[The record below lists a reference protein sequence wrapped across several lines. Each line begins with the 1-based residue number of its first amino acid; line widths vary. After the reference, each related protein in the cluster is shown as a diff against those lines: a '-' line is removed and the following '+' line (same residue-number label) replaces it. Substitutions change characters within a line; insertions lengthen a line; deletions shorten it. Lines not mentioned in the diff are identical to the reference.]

1 MKTVNEIAKIT
12 GISRRAIRYYDEI
25 GLLKPTEISES
36 GYRLYDDEAL
46 GILQQILFFKEVG
59 MPLKDIKLILDNPNI
74 DRIKLLENHKN
85 LLILKRDCIS
95 NLISLVD
102 KIIKEP
108 NTMNF
113 TEFKIIKEIEK
124 TIDENLKL
132 IKNARGEDYL
142 LNDPLHPGNK
152 SLIASVSNYM
162 DYILSNTELIK
173 DMYGSLENY
182 LENLK
187 QCPERLEGLDC
198 YIEDMKEIYKQIG
211 ELRDQDISCPK
222 VQELVAKIDNYNK
235 QMNGIGMKE
244 IANIDVDSQKLSD
257 EMIKESQEYMQSFI
271 KAHDELYGEGSYE
284 FLTRAINYYMENLE
298 K

>member
-142 LNDPLHPGNK
+142 LNDPLYPGNK
-152 SLIASVSNYM
+152 SFIASVSNYM

-211 ELRDQDISCPK
+211 ELRDQDVSCPE

>member
-25 GLLKPTEISES
+25 GLLKLTEISES

-85 LLILKRDCIS
+85 LLILKRDCIN

-113 TEFKIIKEIEK
+113 AEFKIIKEIEK
-124 TIDENLKL
+124 TIDENFKL
-132 IKNARGEDYL
+132 IRNTKGEDYL
-142 LNDPLHPGNK
+142 LKDHWCPENK
-152 SLIASVSNYM
+152 SLFTGSGNYM
-162 DYILSNTELIK
+162 EYILSHTESIK
-173 DMYGSLENY
+173 EMYGSLENY
-182 LENLK
+182 LE
-187 QCPERLEGLDC
+187 
-198 YIEDMKEIYKQIG
+198 EIKNV
-211 ELRDQDISCPK
+211 PK
-222 VQELVAKIDNYNK
+222 
-235 QMNGIGMKE
+235 G
-244 IANIDVDSQKLSD
+244 
-257 EMIKESQEYMQSFI
+257 
-271 KAHDELYGEGSYE
+271 
-284 FLTRAINYYMENLE
+284 
-298 K
+298 

>member
-132 IKNARGEDYL
+132 IKNTRGEDYL
-142 LNDPLHPGNK
+142 LSDPLYPGNK
-152 SLIASVSNYM
+152 SFFASVSNYM

-211 ELRDQDISCPK
+211 ELRDQDISCPE

-244 IANIDVDSQKLSD
+244 IASIDVDPQKLSD
-257 EMIKESQEYMQSFI
+257 EMIKESQEYMKSFI
-271 KAHDELYGEGSYE
+271 KAHDDLYGEGSYE

>member
-1 MKTVNEIAKIT
+1 
-12 GISRRAIRYYDEI
+12 
-25 GLLKPTEISES
+25 
-36 GYRLYDDEAL
+36 
-46 GILQQILFFKEVG
+46 
-59 MPLKDIKLILDNPNI
+59 
-74 DRIKLLENHKN
+74 
-85 LLILKRDCIS
+85 
-95 NLISLVD
+95 
-102 KIIKEP
+102 
-108 NTMNF
+108 MNF

-132 IKNARGEDYL
+132 IKNTRGEDYL
-142 LNDPLHPGNK
+142 LNDPLHPGSK

-211 ELRDQDISCPK
+211 KLRDQDISCPE
-222 VQELVAKIDNYNK
+222 VQELVAKIDHYNK

-244 IANIDVDSQKLSD
+244 IANIDVNSQKLSD

-271 KAHDELYGEGSYE
+271 KAHDDLYGEGSYE